1 MKLSFPPAFAAGAL
15 LLALASLGSAA
26 KAQGYRDHDGDGDR
40 AREVYC
46 ASNDDRGTRCPMPWR
61 DSVLA
66 QQMSRAACVEG
77 ETWGSDP
84 YSVWV
89 KDGCRGNFG
98 NARDYRYGDGWHD
111 RGRYDHDDRDDRDD
125 RGDDR
130 EVYCASNDN
139 RGARCQMPWR
149 RSALS
154 RQMSNAAC
162 IEGQTWGSDP
172 YSVWVKDGCRGQF
185 REARGGYR
193 HW

>member
-15 LLALASLGSAA
+15 LLALTSLGCVAH
-26 KAQGYRDHDGDGDR
+26 AQGYGDRDGDGDR
-40 AREVYC
+40 TREVYC
-46 ASNDDRGTRCPMPWR
+46 ASNDGRGTRCQMPWR
-61 DSVLA
+61 DSMLA
-66 QQMSRAACVEG
+66 QQMSRTACVEG
-77 ETWGSDP
+77 ETWGRDP

-89 KDGCRGNFG
+89 KGGCRGNFRD
-98 NARDYRYGDGWHD
+98 ARAFGWPGGDH
-111 RGRYDHDDRDDRDD
+111 RR